1 LFAFSFTSSLLGK
14 VKKLEPSK
22 FSILKYYKNSSFMR
36 QEVEPKMDTITSA
49 DSPILVFTDLEL
61 KLMPPNFEPVLL
73 SLHKSS
79 FLLEADEN
87 IPSMN

>member
-1 LFAFSFTSSLLGK
+1 
-14 VKKLEPSK
+14 
-22 FSILKYYKNSSFMR
+22 MR